1 MVESIAEL
9 KKENCRLQEENTE
22 KDNLLKELSG
32 KNLDL
37 LARFSII
44 ETGLKPL
51 NEDLKKQISTLK
63 EECDSLRKEC

>member
-1 MVESIAEL
+1 MVESITEL